1 MMRQMRENTKWIMLI
16 TAIAFVA
23 LMVFEWGMDLT
34 GRSGAQAAGGELGRV
49 NGEIITYEEYLAV
62 YRNLYQQQQQASEAG
77 VTGAMNRQIEE
88 AAWDQLVTQRLLGQ
102 ELRRRGIRVTDEEIR
117 QAALYAPPP
126 ELQSAPIFQT
136 DGQFDPV
143 KYQQFLASPT
153 LDDQFLLQLES
164 YYRDVVPR
172 SKLYFQTAAGV
183 TVTDAQLWRMWRDAN
198 ETATIRYIRF
208 SPDALVS
215 DAEVN
220 ITDQAIRQ
228 YYTTNRDTFLRPAQA
243 SVRYVSLDRTPVAAD
258 STAAL
263 QRAGDLRT
271 SLEAGEDFEAVARRA
286 TDDDDRTR
294 ATPEP
299 FTVIRGQA
307 SPELE
312 QAIFSTPAGRTAAPV
327 LTAAGYHVIRVDS
340 QDGDMAQVRQILVPV
355 ALSGESEDRLLDR
368 ADSLERAADRTNLQ
382 QAASEMGLQLQ
393 TAELS
398 PALPILPGLGPIDDG
413 VDWAFRDAEIGEASP
428 VLENEQ
434 AYYVLELVS
443 RRDEGTLSLQEATPT
458 IRTILMRQAKIQ
470 RARERLA
477 DAERQARAGE
487 PLEPIAAAWQASVEE
502 AGPFTRSG
510 FVPGIGRMNA
520 AVGAAF
526 GLRPGATSPLIEAD
540 LQLFLIRTVARQDA
554 SRTEWQAQVAE
565 QRARVLQ
572 ALGDT
577 RWNQFMLALRETA
590 NIVDNRSEIMTTR
603 TGTVPGR

>member
-62 YRNLYQQQQQASEAG
+62 YRNLYQQQQQASEVG
-77 VTGAMNRQIEE
+77 VTSAMNRQIEE
-88 AAWDQLVTQRLLGQ
+88 AAWDQLVTQRLLEQ

-126 ELQSAPIFQT
+126 ELQGAPIFQT

-143 KYQQFLASPT
+143 KYQQFLASPA

-208 SPDALVS
+208 SPDALVP
-215 DAEVN
+215 DAEVT

-228 YYTTNRDTFLRPAQA
+228 YYNTNRDSFMRPAQA
-243 SVRYVSLDRTPVAAD
+243 SVRYASLDRTPGAAD
-258 STAAL
+258 SAAAR
-263 QRAGDLRT
+263 QRADGYRT
-271 SLEAGEDFEAVARRA
+271 ALEAGEDFDAVSRRA
-286 TDDDDRTR
+286 TDDDDRAR

-312 QAIFSTPAGRTAAPV
+312 QAIFSTPAGRAAAPV
-327 LTAAGYHVIRVDS
+327 LTAAGYQVIRVES
-340 QDGDMAQVRQILVPV
+340 RDGDLAQVRQILVPV
-355 ALSGESEDRLLDR
+355 GLSREAEDRLLDR

-382 QAASEMGLQLQ
+382 QAASDMGLQVQ

-398 PALPILPGLGPIDDG
+398 PALPILPGVGTIDDG
-413 VDWAFRDAEIGEASP
+413 VDWVFTDAEIGEASP

-434 AYYVLELVS
+434 AYYVLELVT
-443 RRDEGTLSLQEATPT
+443 RRDEGALTLQEATPT

-487 PLEPIAAAWQASVEE
+487 PLEPIAAAWQTTVEE
-502 AGPFTRSG
+502 AGPFTRGG
-510 FVPGIGRMNA
+510 FVPGIGRLNA

-526 GLRPGATSPLIEAD
+526 GLRPGGTSPLIEAD
-540 LQLFLIRTVARQDA
+540 LQLFLIRSVARQDA

-577 RWNQFMLALRETA
+577 RWNQVMLALRETA
-590 NIVDNRSEIMTTR
+590 NIVDNRSEILTR
-603 TGTVPGR
+603 SGTAAGR

>member
-1 MMRQMRENTKWIMLI
+1 
-16 TAIAFVA
+16 
-23 LMVFEWGMDLT
+23 
-34 GRSGAQAAGGELGRV
+34 
-49 NGEIITYEEYLAV
+49 
-62 YRNLYQQQQQASEAG
+62 
-77 VTGAMNRQIEE
+77 
-88 AAWDQLVTQRLLGQ
+88 
-102 ELRRRGIRVTDEEIR
+102 
-117 QAALYAPPP
+117 
-126 ELQSAPIFQT
+126 
-136 DGQFDPV
+136 
-143 KYQQFLASPT
+143 
-153 LDDQFLLQLES
+153 
-164 YYRDVVPR
+164 
-172 SKLYFQTAAGV
+172 
-183 TVTDAQLWRMWRDAN
+183 
-198 ETATIRYIRF
+198 
-208 SPDALVS
+208 
-215 DAEVN
+215 
-220 ITDQAIRQ
+220 
-228 YYTTNRDTFLRPAQA
+228 
-243 SVRYVSLDRTPVAAD
+243 
-258 STAAL
+258 
-263 QRAGDLRT
+263 
-271 SLEAGEDFEAVARRA
+271 
-286 TDDDDRTR
+286 
-294 ATPEP
+294 
-299 FTVIRGQA
+299 
-307 SPELE
+307 
-312 QAIFSTPAGRTAAPV
+312 
-327 LTAAGYHVIRVDS
+327 
-340 QDGDMAQVRQILVPV
+340 
-355 ALSGESEDRLLDR
+355 
-368 ADSLERAADRTNLQ
+368 
-382 QAASEMGLQLQ
+382 LQLQ